1 VELVVEKRMNRVIP
15 VVGLVLAFALTST
28 PSLAQQNA
36 RIGYVYPAGSRQGA
50 ELELVIGGR
59 SLAGIV
65 SVYISGKGIQT
76 FAFGYAK
83 PENAPTPAIAETVT
97 LRMTIAPDAPTGRR
111 ELRLET
117 PSGLTNPLPFWV
129 GQLPEFKEK
138 PSRTPAPKPSLMD
151 VALPAIINGQV
162 LPGEIDRYR
171 FTAKKGQKLVFA
183 ASARDLVPYLPDA
196 VPGWF
201 QAVMA
206 IYDADGKE
214 LLYADDFRFHPDP
227 VLYFEPPADGTY
239 VVEIRDALFRGREDF
254 VYRIAAGELPYVK
267 QIFPLG
273 GRAGAGN
280 RVQLTGWN
288 LPSDV
293 LSLKFPEP
301 GVFPVFVRKQHAVLS
316 ERRLDLL
323 IDAALDRR
331 AESVSSTESFSN
343 RLPFAVDALPE
354 CLEREPNDDAKTAQD
369 IAMPMIVNGRIDK
382 SGDWDV
388 FRIRGKAGQTLIAD
402 VRARRLQSPL
412 DSVLRVTDAAG
423 KQIALNDDHEDKGAG
438 LVTHHADSLV
448 QVKLPADGDYYV
460 HLGDTQKAGGT
471 EYAYR
476 LRLSE
481 PQMDFDLRIVPSS
494 LNVRG
499 GGTVALEVFALRK
512 DGFTGPIDLSL
523 KDAPPGFRLHA
534 ARVPDGQ
541 DRVRLTLAAPPINTK
556 EAISLS
562 LVGRSTLGGQEVV
575 RTVEPAE
582 DMLQAF
588 IYHHVVPVSEF
599 KVLVSGRDPGNTT
612 ARYLSDLPVKI
623 PAGGTGK
630 LRVAVVSDV
639 SFDQVRL
646 QLDEPPDGLSIKDQT
661 PRRNETEVVFECDAG
676 KLKPG
681 LKGNLILNAYAG
693 KQESS
698 AKKKTTLR
706 QTPMGML
713 PALPFEI
720 VAK

>member
-1 VELVVEKRMNRVIP
+1 MLRRSVWFCLT
-15 VVGLVLAFALTST
+15 LAFLSAAA
-28 PSLAQQNA
+28 LAQQSA
-36 RIGYVYPAGSRQGA
+36 RIGYIYPAGSRQGA

-59 SLAGIV
+59 SLSGIV
-65 SVYISGKGIQT
+65 SVYVSGKGVQT

-97 LRMTIAPDAPTGRR
+97 LRMTIAPDAPSGRR

-138 PSRTPAPKPSLMD
+138 ASRTPSPKPSQMD
-151 VALPAIINGQV
+151 VTLPAIVNGQI

-171 FTAKKGQKLVFA
+171 FTARKGQKLVFA
-183 ASARDLVPYLPDA
+183 ASARELVPYLPDA

-201 QAVMA
+201 QAVLA

-227 VLYFEPPADGTY
+227 VLYFEPPKDGQY
-239 VVEIRDALFRGREDF
+239 IVEIRDALFRGREDF

-273 GRAGAGN
+273 GRAGAAN
-280 RVQLTGWN
+280 NVQLIGWN
-288 LPSDV
+288 LPSDR
-293 LSLKFPEP
+293 LALNFPDP

-331 AESVSSTESFSN
+331 VESVSSTESISN
-343 RLPFAVDALPE
+343 RLPFAVDTLPE
-354 CLEREPNDDAKTAQD
+354 CLEREPNDDPKAAQE
-369 IAMPMIVNGRIDK
+369 IAMPMIVNGRIGK

-388 FRIRGKAGQTLIAD
+388 FRVQGKAGQKLIAE

-412 DSVLRVTDAAG
+412 DSILRVTDSAG

-438 LVTHHADSLV
+438 LVTHHADSLIHAT
-448 QVKLPADGDYYV
+448 LPADGVYYV
-460 HLGDTQKAGGT
+460 HLGDTQKAGGE

-494 LNVRG
+494 LNIRG

-512 DGFTGPIDLSL
+512 DGFAGPIDLSL
-523 KDAPPGFRLHA
+523 KNAPPGFRLHA
-534 ARVPDGQ
+534 ARVPDGA
-541 DRVRLTLAAPPINTK
+541 DRVRLTMAAPPINTK

-575 RTVEPAE
+575 RPVEPAE

-588 IYHHVVPVSEF
+588 AYHHVVPVSEF
-599 KVLVSGRDPGNTT
+599 KVLVSGRDSSNTT
-612 ARYLSDLPVKI
+612 ARYLSELPVKI
-623 PAGGTGK
+623 PVGGTGK
-630 LRVAVVSDV
+630 LRVAVISDV
-639 SFDQVRL
+639 SFDQVDL
-646 QLDEPPDGLSIKDQT
+646 QLDEPPDGLSIKEQKPT
-661 PRRNETEVVFECDAG
+661 RNETEVIFECDAG

-693 KQESS
+693 KRDSS
-698 AKKKTTLR
+698 AKKNAVSIR
-706 QTPMGML
+706 RTPMGML
-713 PALPFEI
+713 PALPFEL
-720 VAK
+720 VEK